1 MRKYAITVL
10 VFISCLFASCGSYE
24 KDIEIGNEIVE
35 KIEQYI
41 KDNGRYPDE
50 MIYFIGSESDFLSL
64 PNDSLFISTSETY
77 NTGMVSILEIDGEVF
92 CYTIDSVYSDSV
104 RYTVWFGTML
114 GDGMYYYS
122 DTKTWVEELS

>member
-10 VFISCLFASCGSYE
+10 VFISCLFASCESYE

-41 KDNGRYPDE
+41 KDNGHYPDE

-64 PNDSLFISTSETY
+64 PNDSLFISAPGTHTL
-77 NTGMVSILEIDGEVF
+77 SILEIDGVEF
-92 CYTIDSVYSDSV
+92 YYQIDSVYSDSV

>member
-50 MIYFIGSESDFLSL
+50 MIYFIGSESEFLSL
-64 PNDSLFISTSETY
+64 PNDSLFKSTSGTY
-77 NTGMVSILEIDGEVF
+77 TLSILEIDGVEF
-92 CYTIDSVYSDSV
+92 YYQIDSVYSDSV

>member
-10 VFISCLFASCGSYE
+10 VFISCLFASCESYE

-41 KDNGRYPDE
+41 KDNGHYPNE
-50 MIYFIGSESDFLSL
+50 MIYFIGSESEFLSL
-64 PNDSLFISTSETY
+64 PNDTLFISTSETY
-77 NTGMVSILEIDGEVF
+77 TGMSILEIDGVVF
-92 CYTIDSVYSDSV
+92 CYAIDSVYSDSV

-122 DTKTWVEELS
+122 DKKTWVEELS